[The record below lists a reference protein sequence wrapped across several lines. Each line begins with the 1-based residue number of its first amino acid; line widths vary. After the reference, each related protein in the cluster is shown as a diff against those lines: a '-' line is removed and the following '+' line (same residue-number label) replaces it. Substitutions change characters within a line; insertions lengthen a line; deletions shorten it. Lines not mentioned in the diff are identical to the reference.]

1 MKDFGKKG
9 TLSRRSFLAALGLAG
24 ASAAGAGLAGCAPKQ
39 PTEAAGD
46 DQTALADTGTLVET
60 DIPEDKIIE
69 TVDCDVCVVGL
80 GVAGVGAL
88 RSAAEGGL
96 KVVGVEKG
104 SKPSARS
111 NMFAAFGTEKTRSI
125 GIEDIS
131 PTEVANELMTQMSH
145 RADYRITTKWLKNC
159 GEAFEWYTSAYDGL
173 LWLGMEDELPEDP
186 SQLFVCADTL
196 TSGIYRFG
204 IDHERLFAGC
214 CCISG
219 GDETHTPIL
228 QANVDAAVA
237 TGNAQVQFYSPA
249 VKLET
254 ADGQITAVIC
264 RNDEGEGYTRYRVS
278 KGVVLATGG
287 YSHNE
292 KMLGQYAPWILKNQD
307 KFLFSYEVTD
317 HDGNPADTGDGQQMG
332 MNVGGH
338 LDVGPHAVMA
348 HILQFGQE
356 FFLQVNEHGE
366 RFTNEDLSMTNI
378 AKVMQ
383 NQPGSKVFQIIDSHW
398 PEQYPMLDVIMANI
412 RSYGDGEGF
421 SAQADTLEE
430 LASQLELSAD
440 ATQNLTA
447 AVARYNELCE
457 KGVDEDFGKA
467 AEKMF
472 PVVDPPFYAITYDML
487 KHTSVE
493 DVSCMRLLVTM
504 GGLVT
509 DDNARV
515 LNDDMEPIPGLFAV
529 GNVQGGRFVEDY
541 PFTLSGA
548 SHAAALTYGY
558 LTGKYLAGQA

>member
-1 MKDFGKKG
+1 
-9 TLSRRSFLAALGLAG
+9 
-24 ASAAGAGLAGCAPKQ
+24 
-39 PTEAAGD
+39 
-46 DQTALADTGTLVET
+46 
-60 DIPEDKIIE
+60 
-69 TVDCDVCVVGL
+69 
-80 GVAGVGAL
+80 
-88 RSAAEGGL
+88 
-96 KVVGVEKG
+96 
-104 SKPSARS
+104 
-111 NMFAAFGTEKTRSI
+111 
-125 GIEDIS
+125 
-131 PTEVANELMTQMSH
+131 
-145 RADYRITTKWLKNC
+145 
-159 GEAFEWYTSAYDGL
+159 
-173 LWLGMEDELPEDP
+173 
-186 SQLFVCADTL
+186 
-196 TSGIYRFG
+196 
-204 IDHERLFAGC
+204 
-214 CCISG
+214 
-219 GDETHTPIL
+219 
-228 QANVDAAVA
+228 
-237 TGNAQVQFYSPA
+237 
-249 VKLET
+249 
-254 ADGQITAVIC
+254 
-264 RNDEGEGYTRYRVS
+264 
-278 KGVVLATGG
+278 
-287 YSHNE
+287 
-292 KMLGQYAPWILKNQD
+292 
-307 KFLFSYEVTD
+307 
-317 HDGNPADTGDGQQMG
+317 
-332 MNVGGH
+332 
-338 LDVGPHAVMA
+338 MA

-398 PEQYPMLDVIMANI
+398 PEQYPMLEMVMENI

-440 ATQNLTA
+440 ATQNLGA

-515 LNDDMEPIPGLFAV
+515 LNDDMEPIPSLFAV

>member
-1 MKDFGKKG
+1 
-9 TLSRRSFLAALGLAG
+9 
-24 ASAAGAGLAGCAPKQ
+24 
-39 PTEAAGD
+39 
-46 DQTALADTGTLVET
+46 
-60 DIPEDKIIE
+60 
-69 TVDCDVCVVGL
+69 
-80 GVAGVGAL
+80 
-88 RSAAEGGL
+88 
-96 KVVGVEKG
+96 
-104 SKPSARS
+104 
-111 NMFAAFGTEKTRSI
+111 
-125 GIEDIS
+125 
-131 PTEVANELMTQMSH
+131 
-145 RADYRITTKWLKNC
+145 
-159 GEAFEWYTSAYDGL
+159 
-173 LWLGMEDELPEDP
+173 MEDELPEDP

-228 QANVDAAVA
+228 QANVDTAVA

-249 VKLET
+249 VKLEA

-398 PEQYPMLDVIMANI
+398 PEQYPMLEMVMENI

-421 SAQADTLEE
+421 SAQADSLEE

-558 LTGKYLAGQA
+558 LTGKYLAEQA

>member
-264 RNDEGEGYTRYRVS
+264 RNDEGEGYTWCSPRAAIPTTRKCWGS
-278 KGVVLATGG
+278 
-287 YSHNE
+287 
-292 KMLGQYAPWILKNQD
+292 ML
-307 KFLFSYEVTD
+307 
-317 HDGNPADTGDGQQMG
+317 
-332 MNVGGH
+332 
-338 LDVGPHAVMA
+338 
-348 HILQFGQE
+348 
-356 FFLQVNEHGE
+356 
-366 RFTNEDLSMTNI
+366 R
-378 AKVMQ
+378 
-383 NQPGSKVFQIIDSHW
+383 
-398 PEQYPMLDVIMANI
+398 
-412 RSYGDGEGF
+412 GF
-421 SAQADTLEE
+421 
-430 LASQLELSAD
+430 
-440 ATQNLTA
+440 
-447 AVARYNELCE
+447 
-457 KGVDEDFGKA
+457 
-467 AEKMF
+467 
-472 PVVDPPFYAITYDML
+472 
-487 KHTSVE
+487 
-493 DVSCMRLLVTM
+493 
-504 GGLVT
+504 
-509 DDNARV
+509 
-515 LNDDMEPIPGLFAV
+515 
-529 GNVQGGRFVEDY
+529 
-541 PFTLSGA
+541 
-548 SHAAALTYGY
+548 
-558 LTGKYLAGQA
+558 

>member
-1 MKDFGKKG
+1 MTAAEAGKSVVMLEKMDIYGGNTNAGEG
-9 TLSRRSFLAALGLAG
+9 TLN
-24 ASAAGAGLAGCAPKQ
+24 APDPERQ
-39 PTEAAGD
+39 EPMGIEDSPDFYYTQTFEGGDSAGD
-46 DQTALADTGTLVET
+46 PALVRILADNALDAVHWMEDHGLIYEKEVFTAIGGLWQRGHAVEVERKGEQGGSYYVSCLMDAAQATGNFTLYT
-60 DIPEDKIIE
+60 DAKIEELI
-69 TVDCDVCVVGL
+69 V
-80 GVAGVGAL
+80 
-88 RSAAEGGL
+88 EGGA
-96 KVVGVEKG
+96 VVGVRG
-104 SKPSARS
+104 TRPSS
-111 NMFAAFGTEKTRSI
+111 
-125 GIEDIS
+125 
-131 PTEVANELMTQMSH
+131 
-145 RADYRITTKWLKNC
+145 
-159 GEAFEWYTSAYDGL
+159 GEAVEVRGKS
-173 LWLGMEDELPEDP
+173 
-186 SQLFVCADTL
+186 
-196 TSGIYRFG
+196 
-204 IDHERLFAGC
+204 
-214 CCISG
+214 
-219 GDETHTPIL
+219 
-228 QANVDAAVA
+228 
-237 TGNAQVQFYSPA
+237 
-249 VKLET
+249 
-254 ADGQITAVIC
+254 
-264 RNDEGEGYTRYRVS
+264 
-278 KGVVLATGG
+278 VVLATGG

-398 PEQYPMLDVIMANI
+398 PEQYPMLEMVMENI

-421 SAQADTLEE
+421 SAQADSLEE

-558 LTGKYLAGQA
+558 LTGKYLAEQA